1 MTTNTSDSWWNSLR
15 HEGLLLDRTRLD
27 ELCGEKPPVPRFGLL
42 ENLRLKWLGQNGSSE
57 KIRELLVLVIEN
69 ICGYYGQHF
78 TAHKTSIPAEWTCK
92 GFGKETIRPDWLYT
106 SKNQPV
112 LPVFIDSE
120 SSRRLGIGRG
130 RNVYAKVLR
139 WLRHCKL
146 NLALLTNGSQWRIVY
161 AGMDHDA
168 FAEWETEQWFA
179 GGAASAELGGF
190 LALLRPELWLG
201 KPSKLLLA
209 VQASRQGQN
218 ELSDVMGE
226 RVRHA
231 VEMLIREHGAAL
243 GEKLPDVSSKDI
255 YMAGVRMVMRL
266 VVVFFAESRE
276 GLLPKSN
283 AIYSKNYSLASL
295 IYELKRQQGQRSSM
309 SERYHAWPR
318 LLALLRLIHT
328 GSGHEAM
335 PVPAYGGQLFAPGQE
350 DASDPVSRV
359 MALFENEYRSRPLMS
374 DLVVAD
380 LLAMLAENRV
390 RIRQGHAFTTVPMP
404 IDFSSLGNEY
414 IGLLFESLLNFELKY
429 AEADNPIIFL
439 NIGDQPALPLPALED
454 MDDAEIKALFK
465 TLKKQAAQAMKA
477 NSGDDSDEADDE
489 AIDAEEDSDSE
500 DTEEDAEDEDEDNAE
515 DGEDVTEEDADVA
528 AAVRQRARS
537 WAERAATLIGLVRQ
551 PKTITQD
558 SALRY
563 EQELQREAKR
573 LLFKIVEPG
582 ELYLVRWGGTRKG
595 SGTFY
600 TKPQLAV
607 PTVMRTLRPL
617 AFTQNS
623 AGEWLPKKPR
633 DIIGIKVCD
642 PACGS
647 GSFLLAALRFLTDAL
662 YESIQFHCDLENWK
676 GQSLEVLIW
685 GDDAPEGISAQQLP
699 CRPDAEDFE
708 PRLKALLRRYVVE
721 RCIYGVD
728 IDPVAIELCR
738 LALWIETLDRELPM
752 TFLDHKIK
760 CGNSLVG
767 AWSDQFMHYPIAAWC
782 REGGDKGHKNGVHHF
797 INTWTIIIKSRL
809 NQAKTDITDI
819 LDGTLDFMQPF
830 DYEYAMSELR
840 QNLKSMDAL
849 HSININDIAERTRQ
863 YAAMRQDKA
872 FIALKDAFDMW
883 CAIWFW
889 PGEHLDY
896 APLPN
901 DFALERLD
909 PYALKFIR
917 STAEQNRFFHW
928 ELEFPDVFN
937 EQTFGF
943 DAILGNPPWDIAKP
957 KSQEFFSMHD
967 PLYRAYGKQRAIA
980 KQKEYFS
987 NEDTELAWLNYCA
1000 SFKAMSNWV
1009 KNVASPFGD
1018 GEGGIS
1024 LGRAKSNYHARWRA
1038 KRGACASRPFQ
1049 YQGGGDVNLYKLF
1062 LEQAH
1067 ALTKDNG
1074 RIGFIVPSG
1083 IYSDAGTR
1091 QLRELFLK
1099 QCNWEWLFS
1108 FENRSKIFDIHRSFK
1123 FNALVIRK
1131 GGTTEKLNAA
1141 FMRQN
1146 INDWGDAD
1154 AHSTEYPVSQIKRFS
1169 PESLSLLE
1177 IKSTKDLEILGRI
1190 YENSI
1195 LVGDESDDG
1204 WKIQFSREFDMTN
1217 DSKLFPAAD
1226 TWASWGYRPD
1236 EYSRWIKG
1244 DWRPIEDLYAL
1255 PEVAP
1260 FVQPSTVI
1268 AQAPYDTLRVKRCHV
1283 PAGIILSRDCTQW
1296 LRYDEIPNVVFTE
1309 ANGKP
1314 ITKKI
1319 GTGKNAEFVE
1329 IKGKAIALPLYEG
1342 CMISHFDFSYQGFIS
1357 GTGNKTS
1364 WEEIPWERKAIFPHY
1379 LMGEAVVQQL
1389 GSLADKAGF
1398 RDIGCATNNRT
1409 IFRAGFRDMARSTD
1423 KRTIYC
1429 AAIGCSPCGNTAIVL
1444 TCLNKSFVFLLMP
1457 VINSFVFDFILRMR
1471 MAGTHLS
1478 QFIMKPCPVLPPK
1491 VASVLKKFAFNL
1503 SYYDKLFMDEAL
1515 IAELPDHFAL
1525 APHERLRLK
1534 VLCEAVVSKLFGL
1547 NYDDMLMILAE
1558 CDHPVE
1564 VIRNK
1569 SFARELNQK
1578 GFWRVDREL
1587 FPELRQTVLS
1597 LVAFRDLEM
1606 CIERCGGDRD
1616 AGIQAFLSQNDGE
1629 GWMLPETLRL
1639 ADYGL
1644 GHDERAQLP
1653 QPVADQL
1660 GPRFYD
1666 WQLAQSPDEFQVEC
1680 RIHAQNLRSV
1690 IESPD
1695 HVATSSQ
1702 SAKSDPA
1709 DGESNGQLTFEF

>member
-1 MTTNTSDSWWNSLR
+1 MTTNTTDSWWNSLR

-27 ELCGEKPPVPRFGLL
+27 ELCGEKSAMPRFGLL
-42 ENLRLKWLGQNGSSE
+42 ENLRLKWMAQDGSSE

-69 ICGYYGQHF
+69 ISGYFGQHF
-78 TAHKTSIPAEWTCK
+78 TAHKTSIPAEWICK

-112 LPVFIDSE
+112 LPVFIDNE
-120 SSRRLGIGRG
+120 SSRSRSLGIGRG

-146 NLALLTNGSQWRIVY
+146 HLALLTNGSQWRIVY

-168 FAEWETEQWFA
+168 FTEWETEQWFA
-179 GGAASAELGGF
+179 GGEASAELGGF

-218 ELSDVMGE
+218 DLSSVMGE

-243 GEKLPDVSSKDI
+243 NEKLPEVNSKDI

-266 VVVFFAESRE
+266 VVAFFAESRE

-283 AIYSKNYSLASL
+283 AIYNKNYSLASL
-295 IYELKRQQGQRSSM
+295 IYELKRQQGQRSAM

-318 LLALLRLIHT
+318 LLALLRLIYT

-335 PVPAYGGQLFAPGQE
+335 PVPTYGGQLFAPGQE
-350 DASDPVSRV
+350 DAANPVSQV

-374 DLVVAD
+374 DLKVAD

-429 AEADNPIIFL
+429 AEADNPIVFL

-454 MDDAEIKALFK
+454 MSNAEIKDLFK
-465 TLKKQAAQAMKA
+465 TLKKQAAQAKKTA
-477 NSGDDSDEADDE
+477 SDDDSEEDAYREDDADNE
-489 AIDAEEDSDSE
+489 NADAEEDSESE
-500 DTEEDAEDEDEDNAE
+500 EEENAEEGEAEAEDEDNAE
-515 DGEDVTEEDADVA
+515 EAEDANEDEDVTAT
-528 AAVRQRARS
+528 VRQRARS
-537 WAERAATLIGLVRQ
+537 WAERAAKLIGLVRN
-551 PKTITQD
+551 PRTITQD

-563 EQELQREAKR
+563 EQDLQREAKR
-573 LLFKIVEPG
+573 LLFKTVEPG
-582 ELYLVRWGGTRKG
+582 EWYLVRWGGTRKG

-623 AGEWLPKKPR
+623 GGEWQPKKPR
-633 DIIGIKVCD
+633 DIISIKVCD

-662 YESIQFHCDLENWK
+662 YESIQVHCDLENWN
-676 GQSLEVLIW
+676 GQSLDAIIW
-685 GDDAPEGISAQQLP
+685 GDDASENLSAQQLP
-699 CRPDAEDFE
+699 CRPDEDDFE
-708 PRLKALLRRYVVE
+708 PRLKAILRRYVVE

-728 IDPVAIELCR
+728 LDPVAIELCR

-767 AWSDQFMHYPIAAWC
+767 AWSDQFMHYPLAAWS
-782 REGGDKGHKNGVHHF
+782 REGGDKGHKDGVHHVN
-797 INTWTIIIKSRL
+797 NTWTADIKALL
-809 NQAKTDITDI
+809 NQAKADITDI
-819 LDGTLDFMQPF
+819 LDGTLEFMQPLNH
-830 DYEYAMSELR
+830 EQVTSELKE
-840 QNLKSMDAL
+840 NLKSMSAL
-849 HSININDIAERTRQ
+849 HGININDIAERTRQ
-863 YAAMRQDKA
+863 YAAMRQNPN
-872 FIALKDAFDMW
+872 FIDLKDAFDMW

-889 PGEHLDY
+889 PGEHLNH

-909 PYALKFIR
+909 QNILEIIR
-917 STAEQNRFFHW
+917 NVAEQNRFFHW

-987 NEDTELAWLNYCA
+987 NEDTEFAWLDYCA

-1009 KNVASPFGD
+1009 KNAASPFGD

-1024 LGRAKSNYHARWRA
+1024 LGRAKSDYHARWRA
-1038 KRGACASRPFQ
+1038 RRDTCASHSFQ
-1049 YQGGGDVNLYKLF
+1049 HQGGGDVNLYKLF

-1108 FENRSKIFDIHRSFK
+1108 FENRSKIFDIDSRFK

-1146 INDWGDAD
+1146 INDWENAE

-1177 IKSTKDLEILGRI
+1177 IKSAKDLEILGRI

-1195 LVGDESDDG
+1195 LVGDESEDG
-1204 WKIQFSREFDMTN
+1204 WKIQFSSEFHMTG
-1217 DSKLFPAAD
+1217 DSALFPPQD
-1226 TWASWGYRPD
+1226 VWSSWGYRAD

-1255 PEVAP
+1255 PDVAP

-1268 AQAPYDTLRVKRCHV
+1268 AQPPYDTLRVKRCHI

-1329 IKGKAIALPLYEG
+1329 IEGKAIAIPLYQG
-1342 CMISHFDFSYQGFIS
+1342 RMIAHFDHSYRAWVS
-1357 GTGNKTS
+1357 GVGIRAQ
-1364 WEEIPWERKAIFPHY
+1364 WDDVPMERKDVVPNY
-1379 LMGEAVVQQL
+1379 LMGLGVANAFGGQQF
-1389 GSLADKAGF
+1389 K
-1398 RDIGCATNNRT
+1398 TV
-1409 IFRAGFRDMARSTD
+1409 FRAITNSTNQ
-1423 KRTIYC
+1423 RT
-1429 AAIGCSPCGNTAIVL
+1429 L
-1444 TCLNKSFVFLLMP
+1444 
-1457 VINSFVFDFILRMR
+1457 
-1471 MAGTHLS
+1471 
-1478 QFIMKPCPVLPPK
+1478 
-1491 VASVLKKFAFNL
+1491 
-1503 SYYDKLFMDEAL
+1503 
-1515 IAELPDHFAL
+1515 
-1525 APHERLRLK
+1525 
-1534 VLCEAVVSKLFGL
+1534 
-1547 NYDDMLMILAE
+1547 
-1558 CDHPVE
+1558 
-1564 VIRNK
+1564 
-1569 SFARELNQK
+1569 
-1578 GFWRVDREL
+1578 
-1587 FPELRQTVLS
+1587 
-1597 LVAFRDLEM
+1597 
-1606 CIERCGGDRD
+1606 
-1616 AGIQAFLSQNDGE
+1616 
-1629 GWMLPETLRL
+1629 
-1639 ADYGL
+1639 
-1644 GHDERAQLP
+1644 
-1653 QPVADQL
+1653 
-1660 GPRFYD
+1660 
-1666 WQLAQSPDEFQVEC
+1666 
-1680 RIHAQNLRSV
+1680 
-1690 IESPD
+1690 
-1695 HVATSSQ
+1695 
-1702 SAKSDPA
+1702 
-1709 DGESNGQLTFEF
+1709 